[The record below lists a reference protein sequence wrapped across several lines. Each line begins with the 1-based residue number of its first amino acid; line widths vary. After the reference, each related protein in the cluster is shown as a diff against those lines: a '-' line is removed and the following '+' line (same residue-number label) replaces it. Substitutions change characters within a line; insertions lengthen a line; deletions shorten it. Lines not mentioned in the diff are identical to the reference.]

1 MTSSFNNSKDQT
13 FAHDFSV
20 ISKRFLT
27 ASTFVLRF
35 TRNDLRF
42 RAGQHL
48 IVGLKGEMDQR
59 EYSIYSSENDE
70 YLEILVKEVK
80 EGNISVKLKESR
92 PGDLLQANGP
102 FGSFCLQPSDIRSGK
117 FVFVATGTGIS
128 PFHSIV
134 KSYHETDYMLIHGVR
149 TSEEAYESD
158 SFDKYRYILCT
169 TQDRNSDHHG
179 RVTTFLQKYSIAP
192 GTMFML
198 CGNGGMIYEVYHIL
212 REKGVQP
219 QDIISERYF

>member
-1 MTSSFNNSKDQT
+1 MISAYDNAKDQT

-27 ASTFVLRF
+27 ESTFVLRF

-59 EYSIYSSENDE
+59 EYSIYSAENDE
-70 YLEILVKEVK
+70 YLEILVKEVR

-92 PGDLLQANGP
+92 PGDLLQVNGP

-134 KSYHETDYMLIHGVR
+134 KSYPETDYTLIHGVR
-149 TSEEAYESD
+149 TKKEAYEAD
-158 SFDKYRYILCT
+158 SFDKERYILCT

-179 RVTTFLQKYSIAP
+179 RVTTFLQKFSIAP
-192 GTMFML
+192 GTRFML

-212 REKGVQP
+212 RDKGVQP